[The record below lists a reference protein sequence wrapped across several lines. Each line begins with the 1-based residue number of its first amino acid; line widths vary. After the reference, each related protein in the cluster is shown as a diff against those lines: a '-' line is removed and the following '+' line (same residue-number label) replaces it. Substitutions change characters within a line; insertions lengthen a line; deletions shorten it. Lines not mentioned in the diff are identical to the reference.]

1 MSNSI
6 LPLTYFAPID
16 LIKQALKT
24 ENWVFEINENYQKQS
39 YRSRQYIYGAN
50 GKLLLNIP
58 IKHRKG
64 DTKKKQLIKEV
75 KIENDFPWQDLHW
88 KSLEAAYR
96 SSPYF
101 EFYEDEIQPLYEK
114 KYTYLIDF
122 NWACWQILI
131 DFMQLEI
138 VPQKTSSFHLSYPVE
153 KNDLRGF
160 AQAKRKHKAEA
171 LKYAQVFEEKLGF
184 IPNLSILDL
193 LFSEGPNTG
202 VILEELE

>member
-1 MSNSI
+1 MDDSC

-16 LIKQALKT
+16 LIARALIA
-24 ENWVFEINENYQKQS
+24 ENWMFEVNENYQKQT

-58 IKHRKG
+58 IKHQKSEAR
-64 DTKKKQLIKEV
+64 KKQLIKEV

-101 EFYEDEIQPLYEK
+101 EFYEDDLQPLYEK

-138 VPQKTSSFHLSYPVE
+138 VSQKTSSFHLSYPAE
-153 KNDLRGF
+153 INDLRGL
-160 AQAKRKHKAEA
+160 AQAKRKHETET
-171 LKYAQVFEEKLGF
+171 LRYAQVFEEKLGF

-193 LFSEGPNTG
+193 LFSEGPNTSA
-202 VILEELE
+202 ILRELE

>member
-1 MSNSI
+1 MNESL

-16 LIKQALKT
+16 LIARALNT
-24 ENWVFEINENYQKQS
+24 ENWMFEVNENYQKQS

-58 IKHRKG
+58 IKHQKSEAR
-64 DTKKKQLIKEV
+64 KKQLIKEV

-101 EFYEDEIQPLYEK
+101 EFYEDDLQPLYEK

-153 KNDLRGF
+153 TNDLRGF
-160 AQAKRKHKAEA
+160 AQAKRKHKTEA